1 VPRRKGRHDLK
12 RIILL
17 VFIGGAIYLARP
29 KQVENLAEDAHRAV
43 SESLEDVTG
52 KTAKDI
58 SDHALSTLRKDNLQ
72 RALRQYE
79 NLRGKKPEELEEL
92 VREGLV
98 DKADLVD
105 EWGRSLKVEVT
116 TQGIVVRSAGR
127 DGRFHTGDDWTLGES

>member
-1 VPRRKGRHDLK
+1 MPRRKGRHVLK

-17 VFIGGAIYLARP
+17 ALIGIAIYWARP
-29 KQVENLAEDAHRAV
+29 RQVEELAEDAHHAV

-52 KTAKDI
+52 QTARDI
-58 SDHALSTLRKDNLQ
+58 SDRALSQLRKDNLQ
-72 RALRQYE
+72 RALDQYE

-105 EWGRSLKVEVT
+105 EWGRGLKVEVT

-127 DGRFHTGDDWTLGES
+127 DGRFHTRDDWTLGES